1 MFIYYVYYYLIV
13 TKLTKRFTIIGL
25 AAMTKYNHIPA
36 NLFSEFVTYIEAK
49 IFIINTI
56 IVVVVYMHSFV
67 YQ

>member
-1 MFIYYVYYYLIV
+1 
-13 TKLTKRFTIIGL
+13 
-25 AAMTKYNHIPA
+25 MTKYNHIPA

-67 YQ
+67 YQWYFFFV